1 MVTNTKN
8 FDALK
13 GKTEDIFKELQ
24 IRYQMISFGDED
36 LNYEIQ
42 IGTFGKLKPLNNINS
57 IFYLSEKDMSVN
69 LIIVNIYRL
78 NKKRLDILSVYKI
91 VNSINSTIKNGNFLI
106 DEELNQIILKSSI
119 NCGEKFYDL
128 NKNLIQYLILS
139 SINALEN
146 LLISLKDAE
155 NEKK

>member
-1 MVTNTKN
+1 M
-8 FDALK
+8 
-13 GKTEDIFKELQ
+13 
-24 IRYQMISFGDED
+24 
-36 LNYEIQ
+36 
-42 IGTFGKLKPLNNINS
+42 
-57 IFYLSEKDMSVN
+57 
-69 LIIVNIYRL
+69 
-78 NKKRLDILSVYKI
+78 YKI

>member
-1 MVTNTKN
+1 
-8 FDALK
+8 
-13 GKTEDIFKELQ
+13 
-24 IRYQMISFGDED
+24 
-36 LNYEIQ
+36 
-42 IGTFGKLKPLNNINS
+42 
-57 IFYLSEKDMSVN
+57 MSVN

-78 NKKRLDILSVYKI
+78 NKKRLDLLSVYKI

-139 SINALEN
+139 SISALEN

>member
-1 MVTNTKN
+1 M
-8 FDALK
+8 
-13 GKTEDIFKELQ
+13 
-24 IRYQMISFGDED
+24 SF
-36 LNYEIQ
+36 
-42 IGTFGKLKPLNNINS
+42 
-57 IFYLSEKDMSVN
+57 N